1 MANKQT
7 NTNLNQISLNK
18 SDPKNYWNN
27 YFKPDITISSNVDA
41 AILSYFERV
50 AENRTAAK
58 ALASAVIYTAKAQN
72 VDPMVALDEFTKV
85 PRGELNAYL
94 TMFLNMQRVGT
105 SYLGITNEPTLTK
118 YVQRAILP

>member
-27 YFKPDITISSNVDA
+27 YFKPDFTISSNVDA

-58 ALASAVIYTAKAQN
+58 ALASAVIYTAKTQN
-72 VDPMVALDEFTKV
+72 IDPMSALDEFTKV
-85 PRGELNAYL
+85 PRGELNSYL
-94 TMFLNMQRVGT
+94 TLFLNMQRVGT
-105 SYLGITNEPTLTK
+105 SYLGITNEPPLNK

>member
-7 NTNLNQISLNK
+7 NTNLNQISLSK

-27 YFKPDITISSNVDA
+27 YFKPDFTISSNVDA

-58 ALASAVIYTAKAQN
+58 ALASAVIYTAKTQN
-72 VDPMVALDEFTKV
+72 IDPMSALDEFTKV

-94 TMFLNMQRVGT
+94 TLFLNMQRVGT
-105 SYLGITNEPTLTK
+105 SYLGITNEPPLNK

>member
-18 SDPKNYWNN
+18 SDTKNYWNN
-27 YFKPDITISSNVDA
+27 YFKPDFTISSNVDA

-58 ALASAVIYTAKAQN
+58 ALASAVIYTAKTQN
-72 VDPMVALDEFTKV
+72 IDPMSALDEFTKV
-85 PRGELNAYL
+85 PRGELNSYL
-94 TMFLNMQRVGT
+94 TLFLNMQRVGT
-105 SYLGITNEPTLTK
+105 SYLGITNEPPLNK